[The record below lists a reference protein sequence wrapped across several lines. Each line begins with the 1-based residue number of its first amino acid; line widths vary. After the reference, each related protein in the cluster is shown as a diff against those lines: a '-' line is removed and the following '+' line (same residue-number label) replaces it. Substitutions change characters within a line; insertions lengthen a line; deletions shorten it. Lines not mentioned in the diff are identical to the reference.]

1 MKTYIRPWSGQ
12 NSTRSDTVI
21 SRTWTWWLRSHRHC
35 MALSARVTSPSAWT
49 LSSSSSRRDLVEQT
63 SLVRA
68 SLKNLNMKKLYFQD
82 NTKLQLHTEAV
93 YLEKKK
99 LTNKGSL
106 KHTSRAHRVTM
117 TTLCTRAQLWGK
129 HDNPVSGNHQALQK
143 QWNRQTQSKRH
154 KCTWEW
160 VDIKSHAVKPHD
172 LQWTPHH
179 CAWPKQGETADQHC
193 FAFNLA

>member
-63 SLVRA
+63 SLVRT
-68 SLKNLNMKKLYFQD
+68 SLKNFNMKKLYFQD
-82 NTKLQLHTEAV
+82 NTEIQLHTEAV

-99 LTNKGSL
+99 TNKDVLMSFN
-106 KHTSRAHRVTM
+106 SFFM
-117 TTLCTRAQLWGK
+117 TRFRIIISTLQVKVSYMLVILCTIMYSVI
-129 HDNPVSGNHQALQK
+129 N
-143 QWNRQTQSKRH
+143 
-154 KCTWEW
+154 KCFDCW
-160 VDIKSHAVKPHD
+160 D
-172 LQWTPHH
+172 LVGF
-179 CAWPKQGETADQHC
+179 WPMAGWHFEAC
-193 FAFNLA
+193 S